1 MSSDG
6 ISFRN
11 ADLNDVNFLFTFLN
25 AAYRGDSAREGWTFE
40 SDLVG
45 GLRITTE
52 EIAESINKVKESFL
66 LALSGN
72 KIVGC
77 VQLVDEGDELY
88 FGMISVDPKLQNQ
101 KIGAKILAEI
111 DRIARSQNKSR
122 VRLVVIHT
130 RAELIAYYER
140 KGFRS
145 TGQSESFPSEY
156 PAKIPGLLLMEM
168 KKTL

>member
-1 MSSDG
+1 MFSDG

-11 ADLNDVNFLFTFLN
+11 ADINDVNFLFTFLN
-25 AAYRGDSAREGWTFE
+25 AAYRGDTARQGWTFE

-45 GLRITTE
+45 GLRITPE
-52 EIAESINKVKESFL
+52 EIADSIEKAKESFL
-66 LALSGN
+66 LAVSGN

-88 FGMISVDPKLQNQ
+88 FGMIAVDPKMQNQ
-101 KIGAKILAEI
+101 KIGAKILEEI
-111 DRIARSQNKSR
+111 DRIARSQKKVR

-140 KGFRS
+140 RGFHS
-145 TGQSESFPSEY
+145 TGMSEAFPSEY